1 MPTSPIT
8 LELVALDRAL
18 ELLKQSGMSGYE
30 AKAYV
35 ALLGAGEPVNG
46 YEVAK
51 LSGVPRSTVYETLA
65 KLVARGAA
73 FQVSDDDSVSYVP
86 LPSDALLGRI
96 RRDAQ
101 QTIEG
106 LEAVL
111 PTIGKALDAR
121 VVQHLHTNEELE
133 RRAVDVIESAKRT
146 IWLSVWPEDLPSYR
160 RAIKTATDRGV
171 EAFTICYGPAHDLP
185 GRTYQHR
192 YSSPEVVL
200 DRVGCKLSLVVAD
213 HNQVVIAGST
223 PDVVW
228 GIWSDDPV
236 VSLMAGEHVRHDIA
250 LQLVAAQLDEAGLID
265 FWAASPDLEALRA
278 ASTTI
283 TMPYRDVG

>member
-1 MPTSPIT
+1 
-8 LELVALDRAL
+8 
-18 ELLKQSGMSGYE
+18 MSGYE

-35 ALLGAGEPVNG
+35 ALLGAGEPLNG

-73 FQVSDDDSVSYVP
+73 FQVSDEDSVSYVP

-96 RRDAQ
+96 RRDTQ

-111 PTIGKALDAR
+111 PTIGKALNAR
-121 VVQHLHTNEELE
+121 VVQHLHTAEELG
-133 RRAVDVIESAKRT
+133 RRAVDVIESAERSV
-146 IWLSVWPEDLPSYR
+146 WLSVWPDDLPSYR
-160 RAIKTATDRGV
+160 RAIANAADRGV
-171 EAFTICYGPAHDLP
+171 EAFTICYGAAPDLP
-185 GRTYQHR
+185 GRVYEHR
-192 YSSPEVVL
+192 YSSPDVVL

-223 PDVVW
+223 PEVVW

-236 VSLMAGEHVRHDIA
+236 VSLVAAEHVRHDIA
-250 LQLVAAQLDEAGLID
+250 LQLVATHLDEAGLTD
-265 FWAASPDLEALRA
+265 FWATSPDLEALRA

-283 TMPYRDVG
+283 SMAYRDVS